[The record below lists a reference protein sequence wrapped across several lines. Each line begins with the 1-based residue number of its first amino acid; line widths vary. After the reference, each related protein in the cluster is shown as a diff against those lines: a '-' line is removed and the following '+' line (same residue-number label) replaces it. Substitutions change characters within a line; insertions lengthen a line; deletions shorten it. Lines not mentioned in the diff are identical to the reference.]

1 MTDRIY
7 LSPPHMSGE
16 EAKLVTEAFAT
27 NFIAPAGPAL
37 GAFEREFSERTGFAH
52 CVALSSG
59 TAAMHLALKGLDLQP
74 GEEVW
79 ASTLTFIASIGPAVH
94 ERAIPVFID
103 SDEATWTMDPVLLEE
118 GLARAAKLGRRPRAV
133 IPTDIY
139 GQSCDLD
146 RIVDICRS
154 YDVPVI
160 ADSAEAVGARYRDR
174 HAGKGAR
181 AAIYS
186 FNGNKIITASNGGM
200 LATDDAALAETA
212 RHLATQAR
220 EPVPHYEHRTVGFN
234 YRLSNICA
242 AIGLG
247 QLRALDLRVQRRR
260 DIFSRYVSRLGDLEG
275 ISFMPEATYGQ
286 GTRWLTVMMIDP
298 ERNRSTPEVV
308 RLALEA
314 RNIEARP
321 VWKPMHMQPV
331 FADARA
337 LGGQVA
343 SRLYE
348 QGLCLPSG
356 TAMSDDDVD
365 RISQIVRDALHTH

>member
-16 EAKLVTEAFAT
+16 EARLVSEAFAT

-37 GAFEREFSERTGFAH
+37 GAFEREFSELTGFTH

-79 ASTLTFIASIGPAVH
+79 ASTLTFIASIAPAVH

-118 GLARAAKLGRRPRAV
+118 GLARAAKQGRRPRAV

-146 RIVDICRS
+146 RIVGICKS

-181 AAIYS
+181 AAVYS

-260 DIFSRYVSRLGDLEG
+260 DIFSRYVARLGGLEG

-298 ERNRSTPEVV
+298 EKNLSTPEIV

-331 FADARA
+331 FSSARSI
-337 LGGQVA
+337 GGQVA
-343 SRLYE
+343 SRLSE

-365 RISQIVRDALHTH
+365 RISQIVRDALRTH

>member
-1 MTDRIY
+1 
-7 LSPPHMSGE
+7 MSGE
-16 EAKLVTEAFAT
+16 EARLVSEAFAT

-37 GAFEREFSERTGFAH
+37 GAFEREFSELTGFTH

-79 ASTLTFIASIGPAVH
+79 ASTLTFIASIAPAVH

-118 GLARAAKLGRRPRAV
+118 GLARAAKQGRRPRAV

-146 RIVDICRS
+146 RIVGICKS

-181 AAIYS
+181 AAVYS

-260 DIFSRYVSRLGDLEG
+260 DIFSRYVARLGGLEG

-298 ERNRSTPEVV
+298 EKNLSTPEIV

-331 FADARA
+331 FSSARSI
-337 LGGQVA
+337 GGQVA

-365 RISQIVRDALHTH
+365 RISQIVRDALRTH

>member
-16 EAKLVTEAFAT
+16 EARLVSEAFAT

-37 GAFEREFSERTGFAH
+37 GAFEREFSELTGFTH

-79 ASTLTFIASIGPAVH
+79 ASTLTFIASIAPAVH

-118 GLARAAKLGRRPRAV
+118 GLARAAKQGRRPRPV

-146 RIVDICRS
+146 RIVGICKS

-181 AAIYS
+181 AAVYS

-260 DIFSRYVSRLGDLEG
+260 DIFSRYVARLGGLEG

-298 ERNRSTPEVV
+298 EKNLSTPEIV

-331 FADARA
+331 FSSARSI
-337 LGGQVA
+337 GGQVA

-365 RISQIVRDALHTH
+365 RISQIVRDALRTH

>member
-16 EAKLVTEAFAT
+16 EARLVTEAFAT

-37 GAFEREFSERTGFAH
+37 GAFEREFADLTGFAH

-59 TAAMHLALKGLDLQP
+59 TAAMHLALKALDLQP

-103 SDEATWTMDPVLLEE
+103 SDEATWTMDPVLLKE
-118 GLARAAKLGRRPRAV
+118 GLARAAKQGRRPRAV

-146 RIVDICRS
+146 RIVDICRA

-220 EPVPHYEHRTVGFN
+220 EAVPHYEHRTVGFN

-260 DIFSRYVSRLGDLEG
+260 DIFSRYVSRLSDLEG

-298 ERNRSTPEVV
+298 EKNRSTPEVV

-331 FADARA
+331 FSSARA
-337 LGGQVA
+337 IGGQVA

-356 TAMSDDDVD
+356 TAMSDDAVD
-365 RISQIVRDALHTH
+365 RISQIVRDALRTH

>member
-16 EAKLVTEAFAT
+16 EARLVSEAFAT

-37 GAFEREFSERTGFAH
+37 GAFEREFSELTGFTH

-79 ASTLTFIASIGPAVH
+79 ASTLTFIASIAPAVH

-118 GLARAAKLGRRPRAV
+118 GLARAAKQGRRPRAV

-146 RIVDICRS
+146 RIVGICKA

-181 AAIYS
+181 AAVYS

-260 DIFSRYVSRLGDLEG
+260 DIFSRYVARLGGLEG

-298 ERNRSTPEVV
+298 EKNLSTPEIV

-331 FADARA
+331 FSSARSI
-337 LGGQVA
+337 GGQVA

>member
-1 MTDRIY
+1 
-7 LSPPHMSGE
+7 MSGE
-16 EAKLVTEAFAT
+16 EARLVTEAFAS

-74 GEEVW
+74 GDEVW

-94 ERAIPVFID
+94 ERATPVFID
-103 SDEATWTMDPVLLEE
+103 SDEDTWTMDPVLLEE
-118 GLARAAKLGRRPRAV
+118 GLARAAKQGRRPRAV

-146 RIVDICRS
+146 RIVGICQA

-200 LATDDAALAETA
+200 LATDDASLAETA

-260 DIFSRYVSRLGDLEG
+260 DIFSRYVARLGSLEG

-286 GTRWLTVMMIDP
+286 GTRWLTVMLIDP
-298 ERNRSTPEVV
+298 EKNRSSPEVV

-331 FADARA
+331 FAGARSI
-337 LGGQVA
+337 GGQVA

-365 RISQIVRDALHTH
+365 RISQIVRDALRTH

>member
-16 EAKLVTEAFAT
+16 EARLVTEAFAT

-37 GAFEREFSERTGFAH
+37 GAFEREFADLTGFAH

-59 TAAMHLALKGLDLQP
+59 TAAMHLALKALDLQP

-103 SDEATWTMDPVLLEE
+103 SDEATWTMDPVLLKE
-118 GLARAAKLGRRPRAV
+118 GLARAAKQGRRPRAV

-146 RIVDICRS
+146 RIVDICRA

-186 FNGNKIITASNGGM
+186 LNGNKIITASNGGM

-220 EPVPHYEHRTVGFN
+220 EAVPHYEHRTVGFN

-260 DIFSRYVSRLGDLEG
+260 DIFSRYVSRLSDLEG

-298 ERNRSTPEVV
+298 EKNRSTPEVV

-331 FADARA
+331 FSSARA
-337 LGGQVA
+337 IGGQVA

-356 TAMSDDDVD
+356 TAMSDDAVD
-365 RISQIVRDALHTH
+365 RISQIVRDALRTH

>member
-27 NFIAPAGPAL
+27 NFVAPAGPAL

-118 GLARAAKLGRRPRAV
+118 GLARAAKQGRRPRAV

-146 RIVDICRS
+146 RIVGICKA

-200 LATDDAALAETA
+200 LATDDATLAETA

-260 DIFSRYVSRLGDLEG
+260 EVFSRYVSHLGALDG

-331 FADARA
+331 FAGAR
-337 LGGQVA
+337 LMGGQVA
-343 SRLYE
+343 CRLYE

-365 RISQIVRDALHTH
+365 RISQIVRDALRTH

>member
-16 EAKLVTEAFAT
+16 EARLVTEAFAT

-37 GAFEREFSERTGFAH
+37 GAFEREFADLTGFAH

-59 TAAMHLALKGLDLQP
+59 TAAMHLALKALDLQP

-118 GLARAAKLGRRPRAV
+118 GLARAAKQGRRPRAV

-146 RIVDICRS
+146 RIVDICRA

-220 EPVPHYEHRTVGFN
+220 EAVPHYEHRTVGFN

-260 DIFSRYVSRLGDLEG
+260 DIFSRYVSRLSDLEG

-298 ERNRSTPEVV
+298 EKNRSTPEVV

-331 FADARA
+331 FSSARA
-337 LGGQVA
+337 IGGQVA

-356 TAMSDDDVD
+356 TAMSDDAVD
-365 RISQIVRDALHTH
+365 RISQIVRDALRTH

>member
-1 MTDRIY
+1 MTDRIF

-16 EAKLVTEAFAT
+16 ELRLVQEAFVT

-37 GAFEREFSERTGFAH
+37 SGFEGLFRDVTGFSH

-59 TAAMHLALKGLDLQP
+59 TAAMHLALKGLDIQP
-74 GEEVW
+74 GDEVW

-94 ERAIPVFID
+94 ERAAPVFLD
-103 SDEATWTMDPVLLEE
+103 SDEDTWTMDPSLLEE
-118 GLARAAKLGRRPRAV
+118 ALGIAARNGNLPKAV

-146 RIVDICRS
+146 RIVAICRNHG
-154 YDVPVI
+154 VPVI
-160 ADSAEAVGARYRDR
+160 ADSAEAVGAVYRGR
-174 HAGKGAR
+174 HAGKGAA
-181 AAIYS
+181 AAIFS

-200 LATDDAALAETA
+200 LATDNPELADMA

-220 EPVPHYEHRTVGFN
+220 EPVPHYEHRVVGFN

-247 QLRALDLRVQRRR
+247 QLRALDQRVQRRR
-260 DIFSRYVSRLGDLEG
+260 EIFSRYFRHLGKIEG
-275 ISFMPEATYGQ
+275 VSFMPEADYGQ
-286 GTRWLTVMMIDP
+286 STRWLTVMQLDP
-298 ERNRSTPEVV
+298 RIIAASPESI
-308 RLALEA
+308 RLKLEA

-331 FADARA
+331 FSEACYI
-337 LGGQVA
+337 GGQVA
-343 SRLYE
+343 SRLFE
-348 QGLCLPSG
+348 RGLCLPSG
-356 TAMSDDDVD
+356 TSMSDADVD
-365 RISQIVRDALHTH
+365 HVSEIVALALRTH

>member
-16 EAKLVTEAFAT
+16 EARLVSEAFAT

-37 GAFEREFSERTGFAH
+37 GAFEREFSELTGFTH

-79 ASTLTFIASIGPAVH
+79 ASTLTFIASIAPAVH

-118 GLARAAKLGRRPRAV
+118 GLARAAKQGRRPRAV

-146 RIVDICRS
+146 RIVGICKS

-181 AAIYS
+181 AAVYS

-260 DIFSRYVSRLGDLEG
+260 DIFSRYVARLGGLEG

-298 ERNRSTPEVV
+298 EKNLSTPEIV

-314 RNIEARP
+314 RNMEARP

-331 FADARA
+331 FSSARSI
-337 LGGQVA
+337 GGQVA

-365 RISQIVRDALHTH
+365 RISQIVRDALRTH